1 MMNLDVFQLH
11 IIPLKTGSFFI
22 YALDKDSE
30 PIEPYHWQQ
39 QLFLW
44 HEESFFGSFLE
55 KKPHNEIEG
64 IVIDS
69 YGLLTLLGHERFSTL
84 AQWDWREPG
93 DAMLAVAPVMLEA
106 IKTRQLAA

>member
-1 MMNLDVFQLH
+1 MFSSS
-11 IIPLKTGSFFI
+11 ISFRLKQVRFSYMPWMKI
-22 YALDKDSE
+22 LNS
-30 PIEPYHWQQ
+30 IEPYHWQQ

-55 KKPHNEIEG
+55 KKPHNEHEG
-64 IVIDS
+64 IEIDS
-69 YGLLTLLGHERFSTL
+69 YSLLTLLGHERFSSL

-106 IKTRQLAA
+106 IKSGQMAA